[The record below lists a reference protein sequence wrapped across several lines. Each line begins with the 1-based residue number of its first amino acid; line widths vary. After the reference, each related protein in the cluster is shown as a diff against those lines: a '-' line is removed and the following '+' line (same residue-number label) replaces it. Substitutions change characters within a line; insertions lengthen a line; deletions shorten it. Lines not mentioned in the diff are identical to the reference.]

1 MLPRLSSILRS
12 AEGALGTLFAFLL
25 FAVFGGGI
33 AFGQGQT
40 AVGDRVQIKLT
51 PTGKA
56 QFVGEEGALPTS
68 VSNARTGVSA
78 LDQVAQAHG
87 VTQMERVFR
96 PAGKHEPRH
105 VEWGLDR
112 WYTVQYQSDAAP
124 EAVARDYLD
133 VPQVAAASPV
143 YKKKMTEIRKSP
155 PDEEPSYV
163 PDDPEYDQQWHYNN
177 TGQTGGTPD
186 ADIDL
191 PEAHN
196 ITTGTPNV
204 VISIVDSGLDLDH
217 PDFQGMLWI
226 NEAEDINNNGQFD
239 PTPASEGGDLDGV
252 DNDNNGF
259 VDDVVGYNH
268 ADDDPVPSASG
279 DHGTHVTGTVAAKN
293 DNGEFVAGVAGGGPN
308 GSGVRLM
315 INQTFGASVSGF
327 PEAITYAADNGA
339 IVSQNSW
346 GYTSQGTFEQA
357 VLDAI
362 DYFRANAG
370 GPSAP
375 MDGGLFVNAAGN
387 SNSDGE
393 WYPGFY
399 GPSTAV
405 TSTDDTDTKSSFSNY
420 GSWVDIAAPG
430 SNVLSTVVGG
440 SGTLS
445 GTSMAAPHVSGVIG
459 LVASANPGLTDD
471 QMEALLINT
480 GDDISDN
487 QPEIMGPRV
496 NAFSA
501 LSSGGVDETPP
512 GAITDLSVL
521 SVNQNAPG
529 ASATLE
535 WTAPGDDGDT
545 TGTASAYDLR
555 YSTDGPIDDST
566 SWADATPVEG
576 LPLPDT
582 VGTVQSVTISNG
594 LPFGE
599 TVHFGLRASD
609 EFGNTSALG
618 NSPSADTPPAPV
630 LAYSPDSLSAE
641 LETGNDT
648 SLTLSL
654 SNEGPAETSLQ
665 YSFPD
670 FAAQA
675 LLDQADVERN
685 ATSSVI
691 SDAGY
696 EKGSDP
702 HAGIGHPVR
711 TGAGGPDEY
720 GYSWIDSN
728 EPGGPAFQ
736 FNDISDVGTATGI
749 SDLESIEVPLPFT
762 FEYYGQQRDSVK
774 INNNGFVFFEG
785 ALDGYFS
792 NAEIPTA
799 EAPNGVLAA
808 FWDDL
813 DPEATGAE
821 VYTYHDEAAGQ
832 FIVQWDEVPAFF
844 GDVPMTFQVVLSQDG
859 TIRYN
864 LLDIDENDNDSATLG
879 IESPA
884 GDDGLQVAFNAPYPE
899 DSLSIAIAATPD
911 FITDVSPA
919 SGSLGGGESDDVSVA
934 LTSEDIEPGAYEKA
948 LAFTTNDPEAVNNTV
963 PTSLS
968 VTTGPPAIALEPDTL
983 GFGDVLVGDS
993 ATATFTIDNAG
1004 GGPLEVSSV
1013 SYPEA
1018 FAPVDSAGFGPI
1030 TVPFGETRDVEV
1042 VFTPSSAGSLG
1053 GDIEV
1058 SSNAENAATASL
1070 LAQGTGVLAPNI
1082 EVSPLAISDSLAPG
1096 DSSATT
1102 LTVSNTGSSPLT
1114 FDAVI
1119 GAGGENTAP
1128 ADVAASAVAP
1138 SGDASGLSTA
1148 GSAYDGPTAEVGP
1161 TATTYQVDDGTSEN
1175 ALGLTDGG
1183 DVMWLNAFE
1192 VVEGAG
1198 TITEIASAWGSSN
1211 ASGLPTDKPA
1221 HFLIYEDP
1229 NDDGDP
1235 SDAVLLEQVST
1246 TVQAP
1251 HTDQF
1256 TSEAIPPT
1264 SVEGTFFIA
1273 ALYQEQEADT
1283 FPMPMDESS
1292 TSQGAS
1298 WIVGN
1303 STPGG
1308 FNVDDLAANDVGP
1321 DNLEAAGFPA
1331 NWLLRA
1337 EGGAQFV
1344 AVSPSADTLAA
1355 GASQDLTASFNATG
1369 LAPDVYTASIVF
1381 NSNDPDTTPSVD
1393 ATLEVSAGPPAI
1405 AVEPD
1410 SVDFGSV
1417 LVGADTTASFVIE
1430 NTGGEPLE
1438 ISELSFP
1445 EETFTP
1451 AEPIDTPFTIP
1462 FEGSVEVPVVF
1473 APGSAGAVSGAVS
1486 ISSNAENAP
1495 TTSVYLEGEGLEAP
1509 ELAYAPDTLATTLAS
1524 GESTT
1529 LPLTVSNEGAAGS
1542 TLEFSFPD
1550 FAAQALLD
1558 QADVERNATSSVIS
1572 DAGYEK
1578 GSDPHAGIGH
1588 PVRTGAGGPDEY
1600 GYSWIDSNEPGGPAF
1615 QFNDISDVG
1624 TPLDISDDFGANPSP
1639 EVALPFE
1646 FEFYGEAKTAVRVDN
1661 NGFLHF
1667 DSPSDNYFSN
1677 AEIPTAE
1684 APNGVLAA
1692 FWDDLD
1698 PEATGAEV
1706 YTYHDEAAGQFIVQ
1720 WDEVPAFFGDVPMT
1734 FQVVLSQD
1742 GTIRYNLL
1750 DIDENDNDSAT
1761 LGIESPAGD
1770 DGLQVAFNAPY
1781 PEDSL
1786 SIAIAATPDFITDVS
1801 PASGSLGGGESAE
1814 VSVDVSA
1821 EGIEAGEYVKGLAL
1835 TTNDLN
1841 APNVEVPTVLTVGGD
1856 SPGDCPL
1863 AWSLDIATTDDAA
1876 LGDTLT
1882 LGQGPAATA
1891 GLDPACGEVEQPPVP
1906 PAPTT
1911 DVRFT
1916 GTDLEGVS
1924 LGEGTLVDIRPDSE
1938 PTPAAQNAPAIWRID
1953 LQTGDYPVSMAWDN
1967 DALAGATSRPV
1978 ELVDAATGGDVV
1990 SVDMKATGS
1999 ASIEN
2004 SAVTALEVRLGQA
2017 DGHTFTL
2024 TDGWN
2029 FKSMPVQTADMSF
2042 GAMMD
2047 PCESGFAYTP
2057 GEGYDPLE
2065 VGEAM
2070 GMGDGYWFN
2079 CSAGT
2084 HTVTGS
2090 VPTPPTAE
2098 AGAGWNVVGPYADSV
2113 DVASIGTEPSG
2124 ILGSA
2129 FYGFD
2134 PISGY
2139 TVADTLAPGQAYWV
2153 KTSEAGVINFAGS
2166 APASPTLAAKMATR
2180 SAKKAAQTTALVVSD
2195 ANGRST
2201 TLQVG
2206 TDLAEAQLRR
2216 NALPP
2221 KPPAGI
2227 FDVRFEGGR
2236 SVASFDADAEDALA
2250 ALDLQGATYPIT
2262 LRLED
2267 ESATDLRLQV
2277 KQGDGAA
2284 ADVQT
2289 LSTEQPSVTLQ
2300 SAGGTV
2306 HVGPQPLPEEF
2317 ALKNSYPNPVAGQAT
2332 INYALPEQS
2341 QVTLEV
2347 YDVLGRRVATLVN
2360 REKEAGEY
2368 SVRLDAADLSSGNY
2382 FYRMRAGD
2390 FTQTRRLVVV
2400 R

>member
-1 MLPRLSSILRS
+1 MDSRIRS
-12 AEGALGTLFAFLL
+12 ALRPFSIVGALSALLL
-25 FAVFGGGI
+25 FAL
-33 AFGQGQT
+33 ASPEAARGQDKAAHDHRIQ
-40 AVGDRVQIKLT
+40 VKLT

-56 QFVGEEGALPTS
+56 QFVGAEGALPLT
-68 VSNARTGVSA
+68 VSDARTGIEA
-78 LDQVAQAHG
+78 LDRAAQAYG
-87 VTQMERVFR
+87 ATKMERVFR
-96 PAGKHEPRH
+96 PAGTHEPRH
-105 VEWGLDR
+105 VKWGLDR

-143 YKKKMTEIRKSP
+143 YKKKMTEIRTSP

-163 PDDPEYDQQWHYNN
+163 PDDPEYAQQWHYNN

-217 PDFQGMLWI
+217 PDFQGMLWV

-268 ADDDPVPSASG
+268 ADGDPVPSASG

-308 GSGVRLM
+308 GAGVRLM
-315 INQTFGASVSGF
+315 INQTFGTSNGGF
-327 PEAITYAADNGA
+327 AEAITYAADNGA

-370 GPSAP
+370 GPNAP

-393 WYPGFY
+393 FYPGFY

-405 TSTDDTDTKSSFSNY
+405 TSTDDTDTKSGFSNY

-471 QMEALLINT
+471 QMETLLINT
-480 GDDISDN
+480 GEDISDN
-487 QPEIMGPRV
+487 QPETMGPRV
-496 NAFSA
+496 NAFNA

-512 GAITDLSVL
+512 GAIADLSVL
-521 SVNQNAPG
+521 SVSQNTPG

-630 LAYSPDSLSAE
+630 LAYSPDSLAAE

-675 LLDQADVERN
+675 VLSRPGTERN
-685 ATSSVI
+685 NTSSVI
-691 SDAGY
+691 GDAGY
-696 EKGSDP
+696 EKGNDP
-702 HAGIGHPVR
+702 HAGIGHPVL
-711 TGAGGPDEY
+711 TGAGGPDDF

-736 FNDISDVGTATGI
+736 FNDISDVGTPLDI
-749 SDLESIEVPLPFT
+749 SDDFGPSPSPEVALPFE
-762 FEYYGQQRDSVK
+762 FEFYGEPKTAVRVD
-774 INNNGFVFFEG
+774 NNGFLHFDSPSDNYFE
-785 ALDGYFS
+785 

-799 EAPNGVLAA
+799 GAPNGVLAA

-813 DPEATGAE
+813 NPEATGAE
-821 VYTYHDEAAGQ
+821 VYTYHDEGAGQ
-832 FIVQWDEVPAFF
+832 FIVQWDEVPAYL

-884 GDDGLQVAFNAPYPE
+884 GEDGLQVAFNAPYPQ
-899 DSLSIAIAATPD
+899 DSLSVAIAATPD

-919 SGSLGGGESDDVSVA
+919 SGTLGGGVGDDVSVA
-934 LTSEDIEPGAYEKA
+934 LTSQDIEPGAYDKA
-948 LAFTTNDPEAVNNTV
+948 LAFTTNDPESVNNTV

-968 VTTGPPAIALEPDTL
+968 VASGPPAIALEPDTL
-983 GFGDVLVGDS
+983 GFGDVLVGNS

-1004 GGPLEVSSV
+1004 GGPLDVSSV
-1013 SYPEA
+1013 SYPDA
-1018 FAPVDSAGFGPI
+1018 FAPVDSAGFGPF

-1042 VFTPSSAGSLG
+1042 VFTPSGEGSRT

-1082 EVSPLAISDSLAPG
+1082 EVSPLALSDSLAPG
-1096 DSSATT
+1096 DSSAST

-1128 ADVAASAVAP
+1128 ADVASAARAP

-1256 TSEAIPPT
+1256 TTEAIPPT

-1273 ALYQEQEADT
+1273 ALYQEHEADT

-1298 WIVGN
+1298 WIVGS

-1321 DNLEAAGFPA
+1321 DNLDAAGFPA

-1344 AVSPSADTLAA
+1344 AVSPSADTLAP
-1355 GASQDLTASFNATG
+1355 GVSQDLTADFNATG
-1369 LAPDVYTASIVF
+1369 LAPDVYTASIIF

-1445 EETFTP
+1445 DDTWTP

-1486 ISSNAENAP
+1486 IANSAENAP

-1509 ELAYAPDTLATTLAS
+1509 ELAYAPDTLATTLAP
-1524 GESTT
+1524 GEATA
-1529 LPLTVSNEGAAGS
+1529 LPLTVSNEGAGGS

-1550 FAAQALLD
+1550 FAAQALLN
-1558 QADVERNATSSVIS
+1558 QADVERNTTSSVLG

-1578 GSDPHAGIGH
+1578 GNDPHAGIGH
-1588 PVRTGAGGPDEY
+1588 PVLTGAGGPDDF

-1624 TPLDISDDFGANPSP
+1624 TATGISDLESI
-1639 EVALPFE
+1639 EVPLPFS
-1646 FEFYGEAKTAVRVDN
+1646 FEYYGQQRDSVKINN
-1661 NGFLHF
+1661 NGFVFFEGAL
-1667 DSPSDNYFSN
+1667 DGYFTN
-1677 AEIPTAE
+1677 AEIPTAG

-1692 FWDDLD
+1692 FWDDLN

-1706 YTYHDEAAGQFIVQ
+1706 YTYHDEGAGQFIVQ
-1720 WDEVPAFFGDVPMT
+1720 WDEVPAYLGDVPMT

-1761 LGIESPAGD
+1761 LGIESPAGE

-1781 PEDSL
+1781 PQDSL
-1786 SIAIAATPDFITDVS
+1786 SVAIAATPDFITDVS
-1801 PASGSLGGGESAE
+1801 PASGTLGGGESAE
-1814 VSVDVSA
+1814 VSVGVSA
-1821 EGIEAGEYVKGLAL
+1821 DGIDAGEYVKGLAL
-1835 TTNDLN
+1835 TTNDLD
-1841 APNVEVPTVLTVGGD
+1841 APNVAVPAALTVGGD

-1891 GLDPACGEVEQPPVP
+1891 GLDPACGEAEQPPVP

-1953 LQTGDYPVSMAWDN
+1953 LQTGDFPVSMTWDN

-1990 SVDMKATGS
+1990 SVDMKATGA

-2029 FKSMPVQTADMSF
+2029 FKSMPVQSSDMSF
-2042 GAMMD
+2042 GAMMS
-2047 PCESGFAYTP
+2047 PCESGFAYVS
-2057 GEGYDPLE
+2057 GEGYDPLA

-2070 GMGDGYWFN
+2070 LMGEGYWFN
-2079 CSAGT
+2079 CSADT
-2084 HTVTGS
+2084 HTVTGT
-2090 VPTPPTAE
+2090 VPTPPTADVD
-2098 AGAGWNVVGPYADSV
+2098 AGWNVVGPYADSV
-2113 DVASIGTEPSG
+2113 DVSAISADPSG
-2124 ILGSA
+2124 LLESA

-2134 PISGY
+2134 PANGY
-2139 TVADTLAPGQAYWV
+2139 TVAETLAPGQAYWV
-2153 KTSEAGVINFAGS
+2153 RASDAGTLNLSGS
-2166 APASPTLAAKMATR
+2166 APSSPTLAAKMAT
-2180 SAKKAAQTTALVVSD
+2180 SDAGQAPETTALIISD
-2195 ANGRST
+2195 AEGRT
-2201 TLQVG
+2201 QTLQVG
-2206 TDLAEAQLRR
+2206 TGLGEATLNRSL
-2216 NALPP
+2216 LPP
-2221 KPPAGI
+2221 KPPSGI
-2227 FDVRFEGGR
+2227 FDVRFASGR
-2236 SVASFDADAEDALA
+2236 SVASFAVDAEGALE
-2250 ALDLQGATYPIT
+2250 ALDLQGAAYPLT
-2262 LRLED
+2262 MRLGD
-2267 ESATDLRLQV
+2267 AGATLRLQV
-2277 KQGDGAA
+2277 KQGQGAA
-2284 ADVQT
+2284 AKVQT
-2289 LSTEQPSVTLQ
+2289 LSAEQPSVTLQ
-2300 SAGGTV
+2300 GTGGTV
-2306 HVGPQPLPEEF
+2306 RVGPESLPDEF
-2317 ALKNSYPNPVAGQAT
+2317 ALENSYPNPVSGQAT
-2332 INYALPEQS
+2332 IEYALPERS
-2341 QVTLEV
+2341 EVTVEV
-2347 YDVLGRRVATLVN
+2347 YDMLGRRVVTLVN
-2360 REKEAGEY
+2360 GKKQAGDH
-2368 SVRLDAADLSSGNY
+2368 SVQLNAADLSSGTY
-2382 FYRMRAGD
+2382 FYRMRAGS
-2390 FTQTRRLVVV
+2390 FTKTRRLVVV